1 MDKIRDLR
9 AKFFQIDDEYLNGY
23 AKLCGI
29 NATGVYLSMCRHAS
43 KQQTCFPSKKLI
55 AEELNLSERSVY
67 TAIKKLEEFKI
78 IKVEQQGRK
87 VNGSFKNLLY
97 TLLNKTQWKDKPSAN
112 CAVGKKQH
120 SPSANNDTTRRQQVP
135 NKETHKEPNTFK
147 ETQTGFKKTNDDEQI
162 KKGRL
167 KVEETRKQ
175 LIDKFNFNC

>member
-9 AKFFQIDDEYLNGY
+9 ERFFQVNDEYLNGY

-29 NATGVYLSMCRHAS
+29 NATGVYLSMCRHAN

-55 AEELNLSERSVY
+55 AEELAISERSVY
-67 TAIKKLEEFKI
+67 SAIKLLEEYKI

-97 TLLNKTQWKDKPSAN
+97 TLLDKTQWQEKPSAN
-112 CAVGKKQH
+112 CAVGRKRP

-135 NKETHKEPNTFK
+135 NKETHKEVNTYK
-147 ETQTGFKKTNDDEQI
+147 ETQLSISDEIEDNKKNLSLEQLRENLKTN
-162 KKGRL
+162 KG
-167 KVEETRKQ
+167 
-175 LIDKFNFNC
+175 FNL